1 MSDVPVLGDY
11 EFGFQDNAE
20 IIFSTG
26 LGLNEEVIRTISQEK
41 DEPEW
46 MLDYR
51 LKAYEIYKNK
61 PIPEW
66 GPDLSGID
74 FNDITYYQKA
84 TNRPVR
90 TWDDVP
96 DEIKKTFERI
106 GIPEAERAY
115 LAGATVQYESE
126 AVYTRMKSAYE
137 RLGIIFTDMDSALRD
152 YPELV
157 KEYFGSVVP
166 SEDNF
171 QAALNS
177 SVWSGG
183 TFIYVPKGVQTTLP
197 LQTYFRMNNEK
208 SGQFERTLIIVDEGA
223 SIHYVE
229 GCTAPT
235 FSYANLHAAVVEI
248 VVKKD
253 AYCRYSTIQN
263 WSDNVYNIVT
273 KRGHC
278 EEGATLEWIDGNLG
292 SNLTMKYPS
301 VFLNGRG
308 SRGTVLSIA
317 FAGENQHQHTGAKI
331 FHMAPDT
338 SSSIVSKSIAKDGGN
353 VDYLGQVYFDKNSD
367 RSISHIECDTII
379 MDEKS
384 RSDTIPFNEI
394 HNSNVTLE
402 HEAKVSKISEEQL
415 FYLMSRGL
423 DEATATEMI
432 IMGFV
437 EPFAKELPLEYA
449 VELNRLIAYEME
461 GSVG

>member
-137 RLGIIFTDMDSALRD
+137 NLGIIFTDMDSALRD

-292 SNLTMKYPS
+292 SNVTMKYPS

-394 HNSNVTLE
+394 HNGNVTLE

>member
-137 RLGIIFTDMDSALRD
+137 NLGIIFTDMDSALRD

>member
-26 LGLNEEVIRTISQEK
+26 LGLNEEIIRTISQEK

-137 RLGIIFTDMDSALRD
+137 NLGIIFTDMDSALRD